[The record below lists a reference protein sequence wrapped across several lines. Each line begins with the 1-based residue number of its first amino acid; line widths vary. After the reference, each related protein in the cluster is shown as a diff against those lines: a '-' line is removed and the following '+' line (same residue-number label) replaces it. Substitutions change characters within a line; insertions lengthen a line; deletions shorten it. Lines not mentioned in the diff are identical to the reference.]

1 MDRILRAV
9 PIGTRLAI
17 VLSLIIVLMAILGA
31 TSLIRLQ
38 AIDHDLVVIDEH
50 RIPSLHAANELNS
63 QFLTMRVNTA
73 NLLSAE
79 TAADRQRFNEAY
91 NRAQEQLL
99 SAESHYLEGIQSPEA
114 LAGFEATRTEL
125 QRYQQLSEQL
135 RALVAEGN
143 IAAATLLSRTQVAPE
158 AQKVSENIAQLV
170 TYQEDQIHLA
180 AEHAHATYRSTRL
193 GIIEIMALATGLA
206 IIIAWLLTRSIT
218 TPIRSAVQVARNI
231 ADRNLTG
238 DIQVSG
244 RDEATELLN
253 ALSDM
258 QTGLRATLSEIGESS
273 DQLAA
278 AAEQL
283 AQVTND
289 TNAGLQRQ
297 TEELELAA
305 SAVTEMSTA
314 IDEVAGNVS
323 NNSQASKE
331 AESQSQ
337 FGLEQV
343 RSTLNAIEKL
353 SASIE
358 QNASN
363 SEQLANRV
371 NDVASMLEVIQGI
384 AEQTNLLALNAAIEA
399 ARAGDQGR
407 GFAVVADEVRALA
420 QRTAHSTTEI
430 EAIITAVNDGSQTV
444 KSSLSVSQENA
455 KKTLDVGAAAGDA
468 LERIAQLVGTIS
480 ERALA
485 SASAVEQQ
493 ATVAREVD
501 RNLTNIKDLSAQ
513 AAVSA
518 EETQASSTALAQL
531 ATGLNDMVARF
542 KV

>member
-1 MDRILRAV
+1 MLRAV